1 MACWEEGLHLIWS
14 LNFLQQAC
22 SLIEQ
27 KISTPPWSWH
37 KATKSVGTWDRVGE
51 QRMSER
57 WGSLASSLNLL
68 LVVLTSFFMSCFL
81 CVSSCAFWVSMA
93 SDERIQTLFFL
104 LEYVQYHLMKRYF
117 HFILKFSV
125 VFSIWMFTSNVLKL
139 HSFIYL
145 WLVHATVHMLK
156 SVDTLKELFL
166 SFYHL
171 NPVIKHR
178 SLGMAANAFIWG
190 AILLI
195 PRLNF

>member
-1 MACWEEGLHLIWS
+1 MGKLGKQPK
-14 LNFLQQAC
+14 F
-22 SLIEQ
+22 
-27 KISTPPWSWH
+27 
-37 KATKSVGTWDRVGE
+37 
-51 QRMSER
+51 
-57 WGSLASSLNLL
+57 ASSSLD
-68 LVVLTSFFMSCFL
+68 FIFMSCFL

-93 SDERIQTLFFL
+93 SDERIQTLVFL
-104 LEYVQYHLMKRYF
+104 LEYVQYHLMRRYF

-178 SLGMAANAFIWG
+178 SLGMAANVFIWG
-190 AILLI
+190 AILLT
-195 PRLNF
+195 PWLNFLNVKSNCHFFSFWIHINHKSLTFDFII